1 MDWRQ
6 VTFKNNTFLGRVRK
20 KVNSHGVLCGNSR
33 LRRDVRDK
41 QKKRMI
47 KPIKTERDYN
57 RALKRIEELWYARKN
72 TPEEDELEVLVALVQ
87 VYDQEHYPV
96 PPPTLQQAVEFYMD
110 QHGLTRTDLAKML
123 GGKSRVSELLSGKR
137 TPSVRMMKVL
147 HRELGIPAEL
157 LLGD

>member
-1 MDWRQ
+1 M
-6 VTFKNNTFLGRVRK
+6 RK
-20 KVNSHGVLCGNSR
+20 
-33 LRRDVRDK
+33 
-41 QKKRMI
+41 MI
-47 KPIKTERDYN
+47 KPIHSENDYDA
-57 RALKRIEELWYARKN
+57 ALKRIDQIWGSKHGS
-72 TPEEDELEVLVALVQ
+72 PEGDELEILFALVEA
-87 VYDQEHYPV
+87 YDEEHYPI

-137 TPSVRMMKVL
+137 TPSVRMMKIL